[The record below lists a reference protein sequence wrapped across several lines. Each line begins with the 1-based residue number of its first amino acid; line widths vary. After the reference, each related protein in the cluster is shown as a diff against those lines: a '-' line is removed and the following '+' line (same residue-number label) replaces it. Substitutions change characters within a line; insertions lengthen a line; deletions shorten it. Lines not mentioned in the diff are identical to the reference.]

1 MNDVLR
7 TLSEARPD
15 ELNPDAPVGH
25 DVRRMELA
33 RAMTADNVTAAR
45 GKRRRVRPVWGLGLA
60 GAVAAGALVAV
71 TVLPAGTG
79 PAGDPGGGQGVD
91 AKTVLLA
98 AAGRADGQ
106 PDTVRAYWYRVLVS
120 SNTHVVGSAGA
131 RYTMVTRERQE
142 TWMPSDP
149 DGKPRTRYQYLGAKP
164 ATEADAEAWRRA
176 GSPRRFEVELP
187 IAPGSKVKK
196 PRFVFEAG
204 PGRVRST
211 NGTPTVSGDKIY
223 WIGHNVTM
231 REVQSLP
238 ADPERLKA
246 ELMRWY
252 DGRGTEGGGP
262 ARAELWLYNVAQGLV
277 MELPVRPQ
285 VRAAAFRMLA
295 GLPSV
300 KSLGRVRDPQG
311 RAGDAVAVDWKT
323 PGGVVRHRMIIDS
336 STGSALAT
344 ENIML
349 KPKDGKGG
357 PAGRAMSSV
366 VTLTAEW
373 TDSGPR

>member
-33 RAMTADNVTAAR
+33 RAMTAGDDTAAR
-45 GKRRRVRPVWGLGLA
+45 GKRRRVRPVWALGLA

-71 TVLPAGTG
+71 TVIPAGTG
-79 PAGDPGGGQGVD
+79 PAGDPGGGQAVD

-98 AAGRADGQ
+98 AAERADGQ
-106 PDTVRAYWYRVLVS
+106 PDTVRAYWYRVLVAS
-120 SNTHVVGSAGA
+120 HTHTVGSAGA
-131 RYTMVTRERQE
+131 RYTIVTRERE
-142 TWMPSDP
+142 ESWMPSEP
-149 DGKPRTRYQYLGAKP
+149 GVKAWSRHRYLGAKP

-176 GSPRRFEVELP
+176 GSPRRFEVALP
-187 IAPGSKVKK
+187 IAPGSKIAK
-196 PRFVFEAG
+196 PRTVFEAG
-204 PGRVRST
+204 AGPVRSVR
-211 NGTPTVSGDKIY
+211 GTPMVDGNKIY

-262 ARAELWLYNVAQGLV
+262 ARAEMWLYNVAQGLV
-277 MELPVRPQ
+277 MELPVRPR

-300 KSLGRVRDPQG
+300 KSLGRVRDPRG
-311 RAGDAVAVDWKT
+311 RAGDAVAVDRKT

-336 STGSALAT
+336 STGTALAT

-349 KPKDGKGG
+349 NPKDGKGG